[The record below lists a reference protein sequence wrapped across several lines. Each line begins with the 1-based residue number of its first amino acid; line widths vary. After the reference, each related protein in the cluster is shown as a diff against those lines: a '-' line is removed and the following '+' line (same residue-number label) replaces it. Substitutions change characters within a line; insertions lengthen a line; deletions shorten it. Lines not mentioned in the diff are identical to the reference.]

1 MDIFDKFF
9 KKFAYKFD
17 KGYPD
22 MNNSQDVLLLESLF
36 EKLGVEIPL
45 NEEVPNRLKTVQ
57 AVQKI
62 VDQVGDKYN
71 LFAMK
76 SKPNRIG
83 SIGKQPES
91 VFVQAFKDTF
101 GEDIDIK
108 VFPPRQGSN
117 PSGTFNMYQFDTK
130 EFGQVNILVSRSE
143 PGGAGK
149 SNEAVFIDTLNKLIE
164 EAGGTATIKIT
175 SPEYTEVSNN
185 VTHVRD
191 SSKAGASKGD
201 KSDAQFLS
209 GQPGSDTGKVV
220 ANISLKQDGGFRW
233 ASVASNFP
241 DFIKTFQT
249 KAIAGEIPGLEL
261 RPNPEVPGRYLMYG
275 SETGERLGKIVI
287 PDFIEGDEQANTFI
301 FGPEEPKVII
311 VGRTWKESDFSLNGD
326 TITVQASH
334 IYKTLEDVVDA
345 GIAPVFTI
353 AQHQNKPI
361 GLDYRIYP
369 ANMAK
374 IGPKASGL
382 ELSVKDVI

>member
-1 MDIFDKFF
+1 MDILDKFF

-36 EKLGVEIPL
+36 EQLGVEIPL
-45 NEEVPNRLKTVQ
+45 NEEVPNKPQTIK

-62 VDQVGDKYN
+62 VDTVGDKYN

-91 VFVQAFKDTF
+91 VFVQAFKEVF

-149 SNEAVFIDTLNKLIE
+149 SNEAIFIDTLNKLIE
-164 EAGGTATIKIT
+164 EAGGTATIKLQ
-175 SPEYTEVSNN
+175 SPEYTETFSSIDKV
-185 VTHVRD
+185 VD
-191 SSKAGASKGD
+191 SSKTGAGKGD
-201 KSDAQFLS
+201 KSDAQFIS
-209 GQPGSDTGKVV
+209 GNTVK

-261 RPNPEVPGRYLMYG
+261 RPNPEVPGRYLMYS

-311 VGRTWKESDFSLNGD
+311 VGRTWKESDFSLSGD
-326 TITVQASH
+326 TITVQATH

>member
-1 MDIFDKFF
+1 MDIFDNFF

-36 EKLGVEIPL
+36 EKLGIKIPL

-91 VFVQAFKDTF
+91 VFVQAFKEVF

-108 VFPPRQGSN
+108 VFPPRQGKN
-117 PSGTFNMYQFDTK
+117 PSGSFNMYQFTAGDLG
-130 EFGQVNILVSRSE
+130 EVNILVSRSE

-149 SNEAVFIDTLNKLIE
+149 SNEAVFIDTLNKFIE
-164 EAGGTATIKIT
+164 EAGGSATIKLQ
-175 SPEYTEVSNN
+175 SPEYTETFSSIDKV
-185 VTHVRD
+185 VD
-191 SSKAGASKGD
+191 SSKTGAGKGD
-201 KSDAQFLS
+201 KSDAQFIS
-209 GQPGSDTGKVV
+209 GNTVK

-311 VGRTWKESDFSLNGD
+311 VGRTWKESDFSLSGD
-326 TITVQASH
+326 TITVQATH
-334 IYKTLEDVVDA
+334 IYKTLDDVIKA
-345 GIAPVFTI
+345 GLAPVFTI

-374 IGPKASGL
+374 IGPRASGL

>member
-45 NEEVPNRLKTVQ
+45 NEEVPNKAQTIK

-62 VDQVGDKYN
+62 VDTVGDKYN

-91 VFVQAFKDTF
+91 AFIQAFKEVF

-117 PSGTFNMYQFDTK
+117 PSGSFNMYQFDTK

-175 SPEYTEVSNN
+175 SPEYTETFSSIDKV
-185 VTHVRD
+185 VD
-191 SSKAGASKGD
+191 SSKTGAGKGD
-201 KSDAQFLS
+201 KSDAQFIS
-209 GQPGSDTGKVV
+209 GNIVK

-261 RPNPEVPGRYLMYG
+261 RPNPEVPGRYLMYS

>member
-1 MDIFDKFF
+1 MDILDKFF

-45 NEEVPNRLKTVQ
+45 NEEVPNRPQTTK

-62 VDQVGDKYN
+62 VDTVGDKYN

-83 SIGKQPES
+83 STGKQPES
-91 VFVQAFKDTF
+91 VFVQAFKEVF
-101 GEDIDIK
+101 GEDINIK

-149 SNEAVFIDTLNKLIE
+149 SNEAIFIDTLNKLIE
-164 EAGGTATIKIT
+164 EAGGTATIKLQ
-175 SPEYTEVSNN
+175 SPEYTETFSNIDK
-185 VTHVRD
+185 VVD
-191 SSKAGASKGD
+191 SSKTGAGKGD
-201 KSDAQFLS
+201 KSDAQFIS
-209 GQPGSDTGKVV
+209 GNTVK

-287 PDFIEGDEQANTFI
+287 PDFIESDEQANTFI
-301 FGPEEPKVII
+301 FGPEDPKVII
-311 VGRTWKESDFSLNGD
+311 VGRTWKESDFSLSGD
-326 TITVQASH
+326 TITVQATH

-374 IGPKASGL
+374 IGPRASGL
-382 ELSVKDVI
+382 ELSVNDII

>member
-1 MDIFDKFF
+1 MDIFNKFF

-36 EKLGVEIPL
+36 EKLGIEIPL
-45 NEEVPNRLKTVQ
+45 NEEVPNRPQTIK

-83 SIGKQPES
+83 STGKQPES
-91 VFVQAFKDTF
+91 VFVQAFKEVF

-108 VFPPRQGSN
+108 VFPPRQGQN
-117 PSGTFNMYQFDTK
+117 PSGSFNMYQFDTK

-164 EAGGTATIKIT
+164 QAGGSATIKIQ
-175 SPEYTEVSNN
+175 SPEYTETFDNIDKV
-185 VTHVRD
+185 VD
-191 SSKAGASKGD
+191 SSKTGAGKGD
-201 KSDAQFLS
+201 KSDAQFIS
-209 GQPGSDTGKVV
+209 GNTVK

-233 ASVASNFP
+233 ASVASVYP
-241 DFIKTFQT
+241 DFIRKFQT
-249 KAIAGEIPGLEL
+249 KAISGEISGLEL
-261 RPNPEVPGRYLMYG
+261 RLNPEVPGKYLMYN
-275 SETGERLGKIVI
+275 SKTGERLSKIVI
-287 PDFIEGDEQANTFI
+287 PDFITGDEQSNTFI
-301 FGPEEPKVII
+301 FGPEDPKVII
-311 VGRTWKESDFSLNGD
+311 VGRTWKESDFSLDGN

-334 IYKTLEDVVDA
+334 IYKTLDDVVDA

-369 ANMAK
+369 ADMAK

-382 ELSVKDVI
+382 ELSVNDII

>member
-1 MDIFDKFF
+1 MNIFDKFF

-36 EKLGVEIPL
+36 EKLGIEIPL
-45 NEEVPNRLKTVQ
+45 NEEVPNRPQTIQ

-62 VDQVGDKYN
+62 VDQVGDKYS
-71 LFAMK
+71 LYAMK
-76 SKPNRIG
+76 SKPNRIS

-91 VFVQAFKDTF
+91 VFVQAFKEVF

-108 VFPPRQGSN
+108 VFPPRQGQN
-117 PSGTFNMYQFDTK
+117 PSGSFNMYQFIAGDLGK
-130 EFGQVNILVSRSE
+130 VNIIVSRSE

-149 SNEAVFIDTLNKLIE
+149 SNEAMFIDTLNKLIE
-164 EAGGTATIKIT
+164 QAGGSATIKLQ
-175 SPEYTEVSNN
+175 SPEYTETFDIIDKV
-185 VTHVRD
+185 VD
-191 SSKAGASKGD
+191 SSKTGAGKGD

-209 GQPGSDTGKVV
+209 NGEVK

-233 ASVASNFP
+233 ASVAK
-241 DFIKTFQT
+241 DEKIFIERFQV
-249 KAIAGEIPGLEL
+249 KAIKGQIPGLKL
-261 RPNPEVPGRYLMYG
+261 IDNPDVPGKYLMTK
-275 SETGERLGKIVI
+275 SETGERISKIVI
-287 PDFIEGDEQANTFI
+287 PDFIDADEAKSNRLI
-301 FGPEEPKVII
+301 FGEENPKVI
-311 VGRTWKESDFSLNGD
+311 VVSRTWKESDFSLNGN
-326 TITVQASH
+326 TITVQATH
-334 IYKTLEDVVDA
+334 IYKTLDDVIKADL
-345 GIAPVFTI
+345 APVFTI

-382 ELSVKDVI
+382 ELSVNDI

>member
-1 MDIFDKFF
+1 MDILDKFF

-17 KGYPD
+17 IGYPD

-36 EKLGVEIPL
+36 EKLGFKIPL
-45 NEEVPNRLKTVQ
+45 NEEVPNRTKTIQ

-62 VDQVGDKYN
+62 VDQVGDKYS
-71 LFAMK
+71 LYAMK
-76 SKPNRIG
+76 SKPNRIS

-91 VFVQAFKDTF
+91 VFVQTFKEVF

-117 PSGTFNMYQFDTK
+117 PSGTFNMYQFKAGDLG
-130 EFGQVNILVSRSE
+130 EVNIIVSRSE

-149 SNEAVFIDTLNKLIE
+149 SNEAIFIDTLNKLIE
-164 EAGGTATIKIT
+164 QVEGSATIVIK
-175 SPEYTEVSNN
+175 SPEYTETFDSIDKVE
-185 VTHVRD
+185 D
-191 SSKAGASKGD
+191 SSKTGAGKGD
-201 KSDAQFLS
+201 KSDAQLIS
-209 GQPGSDTGKVV
+209 GNTVK

-233 ASVASNFP
+233 ASVASVYP
-241 DFIKTFQT
+241 DFIKNFQT

-261 RPNPEVPGRYLMYG
+261 RLNPEVPGKYLMYN
-275 SETGERLGKIVI
+275 SKTGERLSKIII
-287 PDFIEGDEQANTFI
+287 PDFITGDEQSNTYI

-311 VGRTWKESDFSLNGD
+311 VGRTWKENDFTLNGS
-326 TITVQASH
+326 TITVQATH

-369 ANMAK
+369 ADMAK

-382 ELSVKDVI
+382 ELSVNDI

>member
-1 MDIFDKFF
+1 MDILDKFF

-36 EKLGVEIPL
+36 EKLGFKIPL
-45 NEEVPNRLKTVQ
+45 NEEVPNRTKTIQ

-62 VDQVGDKYN
+62 VDQVGDKYS
-71 LFAMK
+71 LYAMK
-76 SKPNRIG
+76 SKPNRIS

-91 VFVQAFKDTF
+91 VFVQTFKEVF

-117 PSGTFNMYQFDTK
+117 PSGTFNMYRFKAGDLG
-130 EFGQVNILVSRSE
+130 EVNIIVSRSE

-149 SNEAVFIDTLNKLIE
+149 SNEAIFIDTLNKLIE
-164 EAGGTATIKIT
+164 QVEGSATIVIK
-175 SPEYTEVSNN
+175 SPEYTETFDSIDKVE
-185 VTHVRD
+185 D
-191 SSKAGASKGD
+191 SSKTGAGKGD
-201 KSDAQFLS
+201 KSDAQLIS
-209 GQPGSDTGKVV
+209 GNTVK

-233 ASVASNFP
+233 ASVASVYP
-241 DFIKTFQT
+241 DFIKNFQT

-261 RPNPEVPGRYLMYG
+261 RLNPEVPGKYLMYN
-275 SETGERLGKIVI
+275 SKTGERLSKIII
-287 PDFIEGDEQANTFI
+287 PDFITGDEQSNTYI

-311 VGRTWKESDFSLNGD
+311 VGRTWKESDFTLNGS
-326 TITVQASH
+326 TITVQATH

-369 ANMAK
+369 ADMAK

-382 ELSVKDVI
+382 ELSVNDI